1 MLIATSLAAALYASH
16 AFAASGTAPG
26 ITAFTSVPPM
36 IVDVVSAP
44 DISASLVS
52 SVLAETDAVWRGSG
66 FTFVWRRATR
76 EVDPYASGNEAGPYP
91 AATLRVVIGN
101 ETLPMRDGRLPLG
114 WIRFDDAA
122 PGQEIYLSYA
132 NVDRLMAV
140 AQEVVGLLS
149 QMPLKQR
156 EILSARAMGRA
167 LAHELGHY
175 LLASKIHTEHGLM
188 KASRSA
194 RELFA
199 AESRGFQI
207 DPLQRRVMAVRLRR
221 ESLVVSR

>member
-101 ETLPMRDGRLPLG
+101 ETRPMRDGRLPLG
-114 WIRFDDAA
+114 QL
-122 PGQEIYLSYA
+122 PEGLEK
-132 NVDRLMAV
+132 RLA
-140 AQEVVGLLS
+140 
-149 QMPLKQR
+149 QR
-156 EILSARAMGRA
+156 EA
-167 LAHELGHY
+167 LRPGGAGPGVFHQFP
-175 LLASKIHTEHGLM
+175 LLA
-188 KASRSA
+188 
-194 RELFA
+194 
-199 AESRGFQI
+199 
-207 DPLQRRVMAVRLRR
+207 
-221 ESLVVSR
+221 

>member
-1 MLIATSLAAALYASH
+1 MLIATSLVAALYASH
-16 AFAASGTAPG
+16 AFTASGAAPA

-36 IVDVVSAP
+36 IVNVVSAP
-44 DISASLVS
+44 NIPASLVS
-52 SVLAETDAVWRGSG
+52 SLLAETDAVWRGSG

-91 AATLRVVIGN
+91 AAILRVVIGN
-101 ETLPMRDGRLPLG
+101 ETRPMRDDRLPLG

-132 NVDRLMAV
+132 SVGQLMA
-140 AQEVVGLLS
+140 AAREVVGLLS

-156 EILSARAMGRA
+156 EILCARALGRV

-175 LLASKIHTEHGLM
+175 LLASKIHTNRGLM
-188 KASRSA
+188 KASPSA
-194 RELFA
+194 REFFA
-199 AESRGFQI
+199 AEGLGFQI
-207 DPLQRRVMAVRLRR
+207 DPSQRQAIAARLRR
-221 ESLVVSR
+221 DPLVVSR